1 MSSRQLAEPIAPVD
15 VDLTASTRRRSGG
28 LPDVL
33 AAELYKLVRRPASWL
48 LLAVALVLSLTF
60 TYLVPYA
67 GYAEGTGTGTTGGGP
82 GSGPGSGEVGAGG
95 GGLAALLPA
104 ELVGNSIGGLPV
116 FLGALMLILGVLTV
130 GGEYGWGTWKTLFTQ
145 GPSRLVGYVGKLVAL
160 SAATLVAVLA
170 VFAAGAAASAVVAGV
185 EGQPTQWPPLA
196 ELTVGV
202 GAGWLI
208 ATMWACFGVLLAV
221 LLRGV
226 ALPVGLGLVWLL
238 AVQNLLA
245 SLAAPLLD
253 WVAELQK
260 GLPGPNAGSLVA
272 ALGAGAETPGV
283 EQVVGGG
290 QAALTVAGY
299 LVGFVLLAG
308 AFLHRR
314 DIL

>member
-1 MSSRQLAEPIAPVD
+1 MSFRQLAERAAPAGLD
-15 VDLTASTRRRSGG
+15 PDPGASAYRRPGG
-28 LPDVL
+28 LPEVL
-33 AAELYKLVRRPASWL
+33 AAELYKLVRRPANWL
-48 LLAVALVLSLTF
+48 LLTVALVLSLTF

-67 GYAEGTGTGTTGGGP
+67 GYVEGTGTAGDGP
-82 GSGPGSGEVGAGG
+82 GAGQVGVEG
-95 GGLAALLPA
+95 GGLSGLLPA
-104 ELVGNSIGGLPV
+104 ELVGNSIGGLPI
-116 FLGALMLILGVLTV
+116 FLGAIMLILGVLTV

-145 GPSRLVGYVGKLVAL
+145 GPSRLVGYAGKLVAL
-160 SAATLVAVLA
+160 AAATLVAVLA
-170 VFAAGAAASAVVAGV
+170 VFATAAVASAVIAGV
-185 EGQPTQWPPLA
+185 EGQPMHWPPLA

-208 ATMWACFGVLLAV
+208 ATMWACFGALLAV

-272 ALGAGAETPGV
+272 ALGAGADTPGV

-290 QAALTVAGY
+290 QAALTLAGY
-299 LVGFVLLAG
+299 LVGFALVAG
-308 AFLHRR
+308 AVLHRR

>member
-1 MSSRQLAEPIAPVD
+1 MSSRQFTEPIAPED
-15 VDLTASTRRRSGG
+15 LDLTAPVRRRSGG

-33 AAELYKLVRRPASWL
+33 AAELYKLVRRPANWL

-67 GYAEGTGTGTTGGGP
+67 GYAEGSGTAGGGP
-82 GSGPGSGEVGAGG
+82 GSGQPGADGA
-95 GGLAALLPA
+95 GLAALLPA
-104 ELVGNSIGGLPV
+104 ELVGNSIGGLPI

-160 SAATLVAVLA
+160 SVATLVAALA

-185 EGQPTQWPPLA
+185 EGQPVQWPPLA

-208 ATMWACFGVLLAV
+208 ATMWACFGAMLAV

-272 ALGAGAETPGV
+272 ALGAGADTPGV

-308 AFLHRR
+308 AVLRRR